1 MQQWDRDTSGRLN
14 RISTQPYLASEVSA
28 QTDTMDPIPE
38 EQQSQPG
45 TPMNPNANRT
55 MRDHIH
61 PPRVSAPSCIVP
73 PADDVAV
80 RPYLVPLLPT
90 YHGMENENPYTHL
103 RDFEEVCTTFKE
115 GMMDMD
121 LLKLKAFPLTLKDK
135 AKIWLNS
142 LRPRTIR
149 DWAELQAEF
158 LKKFFSAHKTN
169 NLKRQIYTFAAQEG
183 EKFYQC
189 WERFLE
195 TISACP
201 HHGFDTWM
209 LVNHFYDG
217 MSPPMKQLVETMCG
231 GNFLSKHPDEAMDFL
246 HYIAETS
253 KAWDEPRPRKDEGL
267 RYLSNQGETIH
278 TTSEDT
284 LMREKLI
291 ILTRRMDEM
300 EMKNQHNSCS
310 VNELLASQPS
320 CYNHQSHGHYGEN
333 RQENVQILNQGRPPL
348 NVPFGNSYIQDWKNH
363 SNLLGKPYIPLT
375 DQQQFTPTSQQ
386 QQPIS
391 LSPVEQA
398 VLNLSKVVDT
408 IAKEQKVHLSN
419 MQNEISKLSNQLL
432 QSSEKAKGPFKE
444 QQYQTM
450 VNEIGLTGDTTT
462 RNDEVKDVVTL
473 RSGRELKTAVPEL
486 VKSAPVVTE
495 PLQEES
501 SVAKKEAKTQISP
514 PFPQAI
520 QKKKNHVKQ
529 TEILEVLREVK
540 VNIPLLDMIKQVP
553 TYAKFLKDL
562 CTVKR
567 SLNVNKKVFLT
578 EQSSAIIGNKT
589 PVKYKDPGCPTISVN
604 IGGTSVEKALL
615 DLGASVNLLPYSMYQ
630 RLGLGELKPTSIT
643 LSLADRSI
651 KIPKGTIEDVLIQ
664 VDKFYYPVDFV
675 VLDTEPVAVGPNH
688 VPIILGRPFLATSNA
703 IINCRNGI
711 MQLTF
716 GNMTLELNIFHLG
729 KRHMHSEGGDF
740 EEVCIL
746 DAILEEQANQQQV
759 QDILT
764 SELSECLEEQHEQQ
778 EVSFME
784 GYWRRRTEI
793 LPLLTGNE
801 PKESQKIEF
810 KPLPAEL
817 KYAFLEVNEQ
827 CPVVIS

>member
-189 WERFLE
+189 WERFME
-195 TISACP
+195 TSNACP

-217 MSPPMKQLVETMCG
+217 ISPPMKQLVETMCG
-231 GNFLSKHPDEAMDFL
+231 GNFLSKHPDEAMDYL

-253 KAWDEPRPRKDEGL
+253 KAWDEPRPTKDEGQ
-267 RYLSNQGETIH
+267 RYLNNQGESIH
-278 TTSEDT
+278 TISEKT
-284 LMREKLI
+284 LMIEKLN
-291 ILTRRMDEM
+291 ILTRRLDEM
-300 EMKNQHNSCS
+300 EMKNPHNIYS
-310 VNELLASQPS
+310 VNEFSASQPS
-320 CYNHQSHGHYGEN
+320 FYNHQSHGHYGEN
-333 RQENVQILNQGRPPL
+333 CQENVQILNQGRPPL
-348 NVPFGNSYIQDWKNH
+348 NVPFGNPYIQNWNNH
-363 SNLLGKPYIPLT
+363 SNLPGKPYIPPT

-386 QQPIS
+386 QQPLA

-419 MQNEISKLSNQLL
+419 MQDEISKLSNQLL
-432 QSSEKAKGPFKE
+432 QSSEKEKEPFQG

-462 RNDEVKDVVTL
+462 RTDEIKAVVTL

-495 PLQEES
+495 PLQKEQSVAKEENPEDECPETILGEQVQLEPQEELKVESLEAPEDLQDASVTFWPWKQKEQISALITEES
-501 SVAKKEAKTQISP
+501 SGHGTGEE
-514 PFPQAI
+514 PQELI
-520 QKKKNHVKQ
+520 FQP
-529 TEILEVLREVK
+529 
-540 VNIPLLDMIKQVP
+540 IPMQ
-553 TYAKFLKDL
+553 
-562 CTVKR
+562 
-567 SLNVNKKVFLT
+567 LNP
-578 EQSSAIIGNKT
+578 SATAQDTKT
-589 PVKYKDPGCPTISVN
+589 PLPVAPSDNQVYILPTPATKSKPAAPAPKGKSNPLSSMKKLKILV
-604 IGGTSVEKALL
+604 
-615 DLGASVNLLPYSMYQ
+615 ASVY
-630 RLGLGELKPTSIT
+630 TFAT
-643 LSLADRSI
+643 
-651 KIPKGTIEDVLIQ
+651 
-664 VDKFYYPVDFV
+664 
-675 VLDTEPVAVGPNH
+675 
-688 VPIILGRPFLATSNA
+688 TSNKMA
-703 IINCRNGI
+703 NAYIAWHSGW
-711 MQLTF
+711 F
-716 GNMTLELNIFHLG
+716 GCGFGFGTPG
-729 KRHMHSEGGDF
+729 PRHF
-740 EEVCIL
+740 
-746 DAILEEQANQQQV
+746 
-759 QDILT
+759 
-764 SELSECLEEQHEQQ
+764 
-778 EVSFME
+778 
-784 GYWRRRTEI
+784 
-793 LPLLTGNE
+793 
-801 PKESQKIEF
+801 
-810 KPLPAEL
+810 
-817 KYAFLEVNEQ
+817 
-827 CPVVIS
+827 